1 MAGRPK
7 GSKNKVE
14 GEEEIGEMIAV
25 ELQDAEVAP
34 ETPVINPELEQL
46 RKLHKEM
53 TDRGIRDIG
62 QLEVFISR
70 LQ

>member
-7 GSKNKVE
+7 GSKNKVK
-14 GEEEIGEMIAV
+14 GEEAIETEV